1 MLIAGVE
8 CHNPVTSTLALL
20 WRLPKYF
27 LSFQLIVWVSF
38 LPFPKIKTKQKRGEG
53 EERKEKKKRRRK
65 VREASLSIILIIQLV
80 HMLRPI
86 MYILTEPS
94 VFQEHS
100 GNVGG
105 LDLLPARPPVQQ
117 RPVFLP
123 LLCVFIIFPLA

>member
-1 MLIAGVE
+1 MYGF
-8 CHNPVTSTLALL
+8 PFS
-20 WRLPKYF
+20 
-27 LSFQLIVWVSF
+27 LSLKS
-38 LPFPKIKTKQKRGEG
+38 KQNKKEGRG